1 MNIKIAY
8 LYYDL
13 MNLYGEQG
21 NVTALVQALK
31 EQNIEVSLSKLSIED
46 EIDFENYD
54 VFIMGSGTDNN
65 QKIVLNHLIKYKE
78 QIKESIEKNKYFLCT
93 GNSIELFGK
102 KINDKEGNEYTGLN
116 IFDYETVQSNER
128 LVSECLFKCSLSS
141 SYILGFQ
148 NQSGS
153 IRGYEFDLFDVLEG
167 IGCHKD
173 SKVEGIHYNNFFGT
187 YLIGPILVRN
197 PQFLRKFAIDIIL
210 EKNSN
215 YRYKE
220 FDFELNIEA
229 YETFMKQY
237 YPTYYN
243 KMKELEK

>member
-78 QIKESIEKNKYFLCT
+78 QIKEN
-93 GNSIELFGK
+93 
-102 KINDKEGNEYTGLN
+102 
-116 IFDYETVQSNER
+116 
-128 LVSECLFKCSLSS
+128 LSS
-141 SYILGFQ
+141 
-148 NQSGS
+148 N
-153 IRGYEFDLFDVLEG
+153 
-167 IGCHKD
+167 K
-173 SKVEGIHYNNFFGT
+173 
-187 YLIGPILVRN
+187 
-197 PQFLRKFAIDIIL
+197 IIL
-210 EKNSN
+210 NEEEKKN
-215 YRYKE
+215 
-220 FDFELNIEA
+220 DI
-229 YETFMKQY
+229 
-237 YPTYYN
+237 
-243 KMKELEK
+243 